1 MRSAWRSHVLERLP
15 FDIPDLRRAWTQATA
30 RETLPGFEGL
40 KLDADGRLWI
50 GEAAVP
56 GAQVRRWV
64 VFTSDGVPEAEI
76 RLTALWPGYLPGNT
90 ELPAVSRGR
99 IAVLKKNTLDEEFVE
114 VWKLTG
120 H

>member
-1 MRSAWRSHVLERLP
+1 MGGYGSVKGRS
-15 FDIPDLRRAWTQATA
+15 RRPSAT
-30 RETLPGFEGL
+30 L
-40 KLDADGRLWI
+40 
-50 GEAAVP
+50 
-56 GAQVRRWV
+56 V

-90 ELPAVSRGR
+90 ELLAVSRSR